1 MPHKIEISDKT
12 YEDLKEFCSLNG
24 LKIGQYADKLIHD
37 GLMIEMYGDVPF
49 TNYMKPAQGQAE
61 AVKTVMA
68 KLKEQESPEAETKTM
83 DSGDIMFGNQDD
95 VAEAIDKHMGEIVG
109 FKWEG
114 AGGPDILLTRKEL
127 IEKEIQKETL
137 NKGETIEK
145 EKDKPID
152 EETKAQMIETMEKV
166 EAEHPQTYITNQDGE
181 KEIQKEMLKQLGT
194 ISASDIEDYV
204 SESKKMQEAALEQAG
219 VPTKVI
225 NKITKRRLK

>member
-24 LKIGQYADKLIHD
+24 LKIGQLSDKFIRD

-49 TNYMKPAQGQAE
+49 TNYRKPAQDQEE

-68 KLKEQESPEAETKTM
+68 KLKEQENQEVEAKMM

-95 VAEAIDKHMGEIVG
+95 AAEAIDKHMGEIVG

-114 AGGPDILLTRKEL
+114 AGGPDVLLTRKEL
-127 IEKEIQKETL
+127 IEKE
-137 NKGETIEK
+137 N
-145 EKDKPID
+145 
-152 EETKAQMIETMEKV
+152 
-166 EAEHPQTYITNQDGE
+166 
-181 KEIQKEMLKQLGT
+181 QKEMLKQIGT
-194 ISASDIEDYV
+194 ISASDMEDYV

>member
-1 MPHKIEISDKT
+1 MPHKIEITDKT
-12 YEDLKEFCSLNG
+12 YDLLKEFCTLNQ
-24 LKIGQYADKLIHD
+24 LKIGQFTDKLVYD
-37 GLMIEMYGDVPF
+37 GLMIKMYGDVPF

-127 IEKEIQKETL
+127 IEKE
-137 NKGETIEK
+137 N
-145 EKDKPID
+145 
-152 EETKAQMIETMEKV
+152 
-166 EAEHPQTYITNQDGE
+166 
-181 KEIQKEMLKQLGT
+181 QKEMLKQIGT

-204 SESKKMQEAALEQAG
+204 SESKKMQEAALEQVG
-219 VPTKVI
+219 VPAKVI